1 MIPLLRGYVVDPGYV
16 SPRDFLLGFAIQQAC
31 PGPVFCFTAY
41 LGVLVMSNSTAS
53 SIGGAILAVTAI
65 FLP

>member
-31 PGPVFCFTAY
+31 PGPMFSFTAY
-41 LGVLVMSNSTAS
+41 LGVLVFSSSTIAS
-53 SIGGAILAVTAI
+53 LGGALLGVTSI